1 MSKFYNRRLP
11 SVFDTFFTQV
21 NKRQN
26 YNTRSGSNMFYTL
39 PKGRTNYGIFNIRF
53 KGPKVWNSISENLKT
68 FSISNF
74 KESVQSDLLKDFN
87 VFLVTCVL
95 ISSCVVSQIT
105 CKLVFYLLNSVT
117 FSSSSYINVLYSF
130 INLTILDF
138 LHSVEIA
145 FFLFSLF
152 FLFLFMCA
160 FVLQF
165 SCWPLILFNGD
176 INWLPGSAS
185 PHGFSRQPEL

>member
-26 YNTRSGSNMFYTL
+26 YNTRSASNMFYTL

-53 KGPKVWNSISENLKT
+53 KGPKVWNSIGENLKT

-130 INLTILDF
+130 ISLTILDF

-152 FLFLFMCA
+152 FLFLLMCA

-185 PHGFSRQPEL
+185 PHGFSWQPEL

>member
-26 YNTRSGSNMFYTL
+26 YNNIRSASNMFYTL

-53 KGPKVWNSISENLKT
+53 KDPKVWNSISENLKT

-74 KESVQSDLLKDFN
+74 KESVKSDLVKDFN
-87 VFLVTCVL
+87 VFVVTCVL

-105 CKLVFYLLNSVT
+105 CKIVFYLLNSVT

-152 FLFLFMCA
+152 FFFFFLC
-160 FVLQF
+160 VHLCF
-165 SCWPLILFNGD
+165 SFLAGL
-176 INWLPGSAS
+176 
-185 PHGFSRQPEL
+185 

>member
-26 YNTRSGSNMFYTL
+26 YNTRSASSMFYTL
-39 PKGRTNYGIFNIRF
+39 PKGRKNYGIFNIRF

-152 FLFLFMCA
+152 FFFFFLC
-160 FVLQF
+160 VHLCF
-165 SCWPLILFNGD
+165 SFLAGL
-176 INWLPGSAS
+176 
-185 PHGFSRQPEL
+185 